1 MKEISA
7 PAPEQKEKAKHG
19 EQMFPLQQYITELS
33 DSYPAVTA
41 HWHEEAEFTLIEEGS
56 CVYQAHLQSYPVQ
69 PGDLIFLPPMTLHA
83 ISSIPGTG
91 MRSETY
97 VFHMNFLG
105 INSADVC
112 AVTDTAQNTTGMIC
126 LFDHFLIMHC
136 KSIIV
141 FRAFRGGNSK
151 AVADLHGFNGTD
163 GHNGFGKIG
172 IQLIKDRVTDTC
184 RHTGYYALNNTAAG
198 IFLLV

>member
-91 MRSETY
+91 IRNLCVSHE
-97 VFHMNFLG
+97 F
-105 INSADVC
+105 S
-112 AVTDTAQNTTGMIC
+112 
-126 LFDHFLIMHC
+126 
-136 KSIIV
+136 
-141 FRAFRGGNSK
+141 
-151 AVADLHGFNGTD
+151 
-163 GHNGFGKIG
+163 
-172 IQLIKDRVTDTC
+172 
-184 RHTGYYALNNTAAG
+184 RH
-198 IFLLV
+198 

>member
-69 PGDLIFLPPMTLHA
+69 PGDLIFLPQSRYRHA
-83 ISSIPGTG
+83 LRNLCVSHEFS
-91 MRSETY
+91 
-97 VFHMNFLG
+97 
-105 INSADVC
+105 
-112 AVTDTAQNTTGMIC
+112 
-126 LFDHFLIMHC
+126 
-136 KSIIV
+136 
-141 FRAFRGGNSK
+141 
-151 AVADLHGFNGTD
+151 
-163 GHNGFGKIG
+163 
-172 IQLIKDRVTDTC
+172 
-184 RHTGYYALNNTAAG
+184 RH
-198 IFLLV
+198 